1 MIFRC
6 ASLASNETASII
18 VSPNRGI
25 VAHNRP
31 TILDLLG
38 RPYVKTRAEANDFRA
53 CALHLHDL
61 GPAVRA
67 FADDAASC
75 SRWLGPARSEFQ
87 QSTAGARSSSRH
99 FRSAAATYR
108 SQRWSPGD
116 GLEGNPR
123 RWQA

>member
-53 CALHLHDL
+53 CALHFRDL
-61 GPAVRA
+61 GPPVRA
-67 FADDAASC
+67 FADDASC
-75 SRWLGPARSEFQ
+75 SRWLGPPGSEFHQ
-87 QSTAGARSSSRH
+87 TTAWAGAASRH
-99 FRSAAATYR
+99 F
-108 SQRWSPGD
+108 
-116 GLEGNPR
+116 
-123 RWQA
+123 